1 MDKTKLFPHNR
12 EAYDN
17 VTAHFAQGNRLACI
31 VHATGTGKSYVIG
44 AVADDFDRVLV
55 VAPNDYVISQV
66 QQTVKPSVQFMN
78 YSKLYTDFKA
88 DVFYPDKFDLIV
100 FDEYHRTGA
109 DEWGKAVIKIIE
121 DNPQAKVFG
130 TTATDIRYLDN
141 ERNMSDELFEGNIV
155 STLTI
160 GQAWARDILKAPVY
174 VCGLISFDETRSE
187 QEKRIRESEMDDDKK
202 RQSLS
207 LLDRAQLE
215 WEKVGGVV
223 GLVKKYITPDIKRIL
238 VFCPDIA
245 SSAQWM
251 DQIKQWFL
259 TAGIPIHSTYTVDSS
274 KPDSLN
280 FKNMEEFQQ
289 DGFEGVKVMF
299 SVNML
304 NEGIHVP
311 RVNAVIMLRRT
322 ISGNVFLQQFGR
334 CMTSNKEELQPVVL
348 DLQNNIVNASPG
360 KQFEQMIKDY
370 NKEKEKLERVPGAR
384 IGHNIRIVDYLKEQR
399 TLYRQ
404 IDEYYSYASQWAIWD
419 KNYAE
424 AKEHFEKTG
433 HFPTKSENKRIRG
446 WAHKWVRLSSYKYPE
461 RLQLLLNIGYETP
474 ISSDY
479 NWDKNYAEAKE
490 HFEKTGHFPTRKEYK
505 RIYMWAN
512 QWVKDSSNKYPERLK
527 MLQQIGYEIPDPWA
541 AWDKIYEEAKAH
553 FEKTGHFP
561 TNKENKRI
569 REWANKWVRRLSNK
583 FPERIKMLQNIGYEI
598 PDPWKEWDKNYAEA
612 KEHFEETG
620 HFPTTSENKRIY
632 KWANNWVRERSDKY
646 PERLEMLQNIGYEM
660 PDPWKEW
667 DKNYAEAKEHFK
679 QTGHFPTKSENKR
692 IRGWANNWVK
702 KSSSKDP
709 ERLQMLYDIGYPKK
723 E

>member
-141 ERNMSDELFEGNIV
+141 ERNMSDELFDSQVV
-155 STLTI
+155 STLTM
-160 GQAWARDILKAPVY
+160 GQAWARDILKAPIY

-187 QEKRIRESEMDDDKK
+187 QVKRIRESEMDDDKK
-202 RQSLS
+202 KQSLS

-223 GLVKKYITPDIKRIL
+223 GLVKKYITSDIKRIL

-348 DLQNNIVNASPG
+348 DLQNIIVNASPG

-370 NKEKEKLERVPGAR
+370 NKEKKKLERIPGTR

-404 IDEYYSYASQWAIWD
+404 IDEYYSYACQWAIWD

-424 AKEHFEKTG
+424 AKEHY
-433 HFPTKSENKRIRG
+433 
-446 WAHKWVRLSSYKYPE
+446 V
-461 RLQLLLNIGYETP
+461 
-474 ISSDY
+474 
-479 NWDKNYAEAKE
+479 
-490 HFEKTGHFPTRKEYK
+490 KTGHFPTRSENK
-505 RIYMWAN
+505 RIRDWAN
-512 QWVKDSSNKYPERLK
+512 QWVRNSSDKYPERLV
-527 MLQQIGYEIPDPWA
+527 I
-541 AWDKIYEEAKAH
+541 
-553 FEKTGHFP
+553 
-561 TNKENKRI
+561 
-569 REWANKWVRRLSNK
+569 
-583 FPERIKMLQNIGYEI
+583 LQNIGYEI
-598 PDPWKEWDKNYAEA
+598 PDPWKVWDKNFEEA
-612 KEHFEETG
+612 RAHFEKTG
-620 HFPTTSENKRIY
+620 HFPNQSDEPDKRLY
-632 KWANNWVRERSDKY
+632 YWANHWVRNSSDKF
-646 PERLEMLQNIGYEM
+646 PERLEMLQNIGFKM
-660 PDPWKEW
+660 S
-667 DKNYAEAKEHFK
+667 DK
-679 QTGHFPTKSENKR
+679 
-692 IRGWANNWVK
+692 WAIWC
-702 KSSSKDP
+702 
-709 ERLQMLYDIGYPKK
+709 RY
-723 E
+723 